1 MDRVLASVS
10 SLTGLTIS
18 PRGSPT
24 ASPTGSPWAP
34 ASPTTLAAGP
44 RDRDGAAA
52 TAAIDPDEMASGWT
66 DAAAM
71 ALTTAPA
78 PPPPVAWDAL
88 PPPGSRHF
96 EDVFWGPSPEEPLRG
111 VVTLHRVVQR
121 HLAEARD
128 LLSLIEARAEMETGY
143 SARLMAL
150 GRHSGHAG
158 GPLGSGGLY
167 NWQRHLA
174 VAKQSLASA
183 VGADVGVGSAA
194 APGAADPY
202 HRTGTNS
209 MNDDASSLVP
219 LLRGM
224 REHMVSLAATH
235 RRHADMLQLKVVAPL
250 QGFIER
256 YHATL
261 EHKYQLVTQTWKRYD
276 SQAADV
282 AARRTAY
289 KVCMRQAKEEAHKFR
304 NGGAMHERPKR
315 PPESSLVL
323 LGSRAVGPLEL
334 HELSTRLKREVR
346 VQSIMT
352 PLGVFDRCFLG
363 DEAVNFLVHRINAN
377 VARAQY
383 KQLLQQMLDRRMI
396 SAVVGPGLVFDLNV
410 PYQFGQ
416 PVLKTG
422 EPPHVKARKDA
433 IQAELEYKHLLTKA
447 EHDRSM
453 LIAHIT
459 DYLLAA
465 QRCETERLAVAH
477 EVLQTFAA
485 TTQTHLSEATAM
497 WHGAETLAFLQAPSA
512 AQSVQYIATR
522 WMTGHERPSP
532 ILFDEFEK
540 GIHPYTLS
548 VDAFDEEVEPSDHAD
563 HADRIDHADH
573 AHDPAA
579 EPSTKPTVPE
589 GAIPPAHP
597 MPPVLRRCFVVLY
610 EQYTSGKMTIDDWLD
625 LPRDLAAV
633 QFLRLECLRDGGAHA
648 TLPMLRRHAP
658 AVIAAVVRGLLSELR
673 RPLCGFRHW
682 TPVAIAY
689 RAAGAHDEPD
699 DAIHPAHGAA
709 STAPPPP
716 PSAPPSDAAPLD
728 AIRAMLAKLPLAS
741 AHTLR
746 LLMGLLHLVGT
757 PPPPSDP
764 AAGREER
771 PCEPLTRLAHAVAP
785 IVLRAEAPQDPAADL
800 QAVHAVWLVRDLVAH
815 FEALWGPV
823 DAAWY
828 REPTTLAPGVTP
840 PTASWKAAGLVSP
853 AMLTFT
859 RPRSAPGAA
868 APFSPQDEVAKQTLS
883 NKLRRVVAQP
893 SRPAAASS
901 SPSSVA
907 SPSSLPGPPENGTAA
922 GAATCRSPISS
933 PRLTV
938 TAQADTNA
946 GVDTESE
953 SESDYVDGQSHHDAF
968 DPEL

>member
-1 MDRVLASVS
+1 MTVNAFRYNPWVESFVRHACDGDGDGDSTDSADDLTSDDLRLGAPPCLRVCLFRRQHDIPIRRPTQHHRGNAPYIAHASPVHPDRMDRVLASVS

-497 WHGAETLAFLQAPSA
+497 WHGAETLPFLQAPSA

-579 EPSTKPTVPE
+579 EPSTKPTRTAPAAVRF
-589 GAIPPAHP
+589 PP
-597 MPPVLRRCFVVLY
+597 
-610 EQYTSGKMTIDDWLD
+610 LD
-625 LPRDLAAV
+625 PCRHRLPRRGRPRRAGRRDPPGARRRVDGASAPAIRPTVRRRAARRHPRYARQTSARQRAYLAATH
-633 QFLRLECLRDGGAHA
+633 G
-648 TLPMLRRHAP
+648 AP
-658 AVIAAVVRGLLSELR
+658 APRWNAAAAVGSRC
-673 RPLCGFRHW
+673 RPGG
-682 TPVAIAY
+682 TPV
-689 RAAGAHDEPD
+689 
-699 DAIHPAHGAA
+699 
-709 STAPPPP
+709 
-716 PSAPPSDAAPLD
+716 
-728 AIRAMLAKLPLAS
+728 
-741 AHTLR
+741 
-746 LLMGLLHLVGT
+746 
-757 PPPPSDP
+757 
-764 AAGREER
+764 
-771 PCEPLTRLAHAVAP
+771 
-785 IVLRAEAPQDPAADL
+785 
-800 QAVHAVWLVRDLVAH
+800 
-815 FEALWGPV
+815 
-823 DAAWY
+823 
-828 REPTTLAPGVTP
+828 
-840 PTASWKAAGLVSP
+840 
-853 AMLTFT
+853 
-859 RPRSAPGAA
+859 
-868 APFSPQDEVAKQTLS
+868 
-883 NKLRRVVAQP
+883 
-893 SRPAAASS
+893 
-901 SPSSVA
+901 
-907 SPSSLPGPPENGTAA
+907 
-922 GAATCRSPISS
+922 
-933 PRLTV
+933 
-938 TAQADTNA
+938 
-946 GVDTESE
+946 
-953 SESDYVDGQSHHDAF
+953 
-968 DPEL
+968 